1 MEQLLQDKRLYDF
14 LEQVDSDSTSQVQS
28 GGCDHCGSVLHRGD
42 FDRKPRGVGPPWEKR
57 HSLCCS
63 QEGCR
68 KRKTPPSVRF
78 SGRKVYLGVVVVLV
92 SAMMHGANE
101 GRLKRLRQELP
112 IDRRTLKR
120 WRQWW
125 AETFVESAFWKAM
138 RGRFRRPIDPGQMPL
153 GLVEAFGAHQTEGL
167 VKLMIFLSPITTK
180 SGTEGLAM

>member
-14 LEQVDSDSTSQVQS
+14 LEQVDSDFTSEVRS

-42 FDRKPRGVGPPWEKR
+42 FDRKPRGIGPPWEKR

-63 QEGCR
+63 QDGCR

-78 SGRKVYLGVVVVLV
+78 LGRKVYLGVVLVLV
-92 SAMMHGANE
+92 SAMMQGANE
-101 GRLKRLRQELP
+101 SRLKRLQQMLP

-125 AETFVESAFWKAM
+125 AETFVQSAFWKAM

-153 GLVEAFGAHQTEGL
+153 GLVEAFDACQVEGL
-167 VKLMIFLSPITTK
+167 VKLMKFLSPITTK
-180 SGTEGLAM
+180 SGMEGPAM